1 MKRILL
7 ILFMCFILIGC
18 NNTTL
23 IDTGVVLSSN
33 LEMVLTKKDNCSN
46 YINEYYKRDGR
57 KVYLICLDEINLKA
71 NDEYVMSLK
80 DFFTNVNQS
89 FENSINEITAN
100 LKVDDI
106 LKDGGTIIYR
116 NENLTV
122 IKCNTL
128 EGNKDIYIGDGSL
141 KHRNSYCK

>member
-106 LKDGGTIIYR
+106 LKDGGTTIYR
-116 NENLTV
+116 NEYLTV